1 MPFIKFAGVTNL
13 LRAFLHSPDQKLQ
26 HLNEGSAERPLYE
39 KGIRALQRRS
49 GHMSLIP
56 DDFVITSLDVIIHKH
71 EKLGE
76 GRFAQVF
83 RGDWQ
88 GATVAV
94 KVFEKGIPQP
104 VRAVMAH

>member
-1 MPFIKFAGVTNL
+1 
-13 LRAFLHSPDQKLQ
+13 
-26 HLNEGSAERPLYE
+26 
-39 KGIRALQRRS
+39 
-49 GHMSLIP
+49 MSLIP
-56 DDFVITSLDVIIHKH
+56 DDFVITSLDVIIY
-71 EKLGE
+71 EDQQLGE

-104 VRAVMAH
+104 VRSVMSR